1 MPAPPTDSTA
11 YARELAVAEEAARA
25 AGAFIRTHVG
35 GIGDA
40 AVRDKGI
47 HDLVTFVDEE
57 AERIIV
63 RHLKD
68 AFPKDDFLGEETA
81 ADDTRHEV
89 EGRRWIVDP
98 LDGTTNFIHGVP
110 PYAVSIALQDD
121 ADLVIGVVYDVPYDE
136 LFAAEAGCGLT
147 LNGKPAAV
155 SDTAD
160 LGDALLATGFP
171 FRDYG
176 FVEGYVET
184 LAGFMRSTRGV
195 RRHGAAAVDLAWVA
209 CGRFDGFFEAGLA
222 PWDLA
227 AGVVLIRAAGGLVSG
242 LPRGS
247 NPVFDGGIVASN
259 NLLHSSM
266 EAGAEP
272 LGRAYESTRIIR
284 EATSVDRRDQSTQ

>member
-1 MPAPPTDSTA
+1 MSALRTDSTP
-11 YARELAVAEEAARA
+11 YARELVVAEEAARV
-25 AGAFIRTHVG
+25 AGAFIRTHMG
-35 GIGDA
+35 RIGDA
-40 AVRDKGI
+40 AIRDKGI

-63 RHLKD
+63 RHLNG
-68 AFPKDDFLGEETA
+68 AFPEDEILGEETA
-81 ADDTRHEV
+81 TGDTQPEV
-89 EGRRWIVDP
+89 KGRRWIVDP

-110 PYAVSIALQDD
+110 PYAVSIALQNG
-121 ADLVIGVVYDVPYDE
+121 AELVVGVVYDVPHDE

-147 LNGKPAAV
+147 LNGNPAAV
-155 SDTAD
+155 SETAD

-176 FVEGYVET
+176 FLEGYVET
-184 LAGFMRSTRGV
+184 LAGFMRSVRGV

-227 AGVVLIRAAGGLVSG
+227 AGVVLTKAAGGRVSG
-242 LPRGS
+242 LPSGS

-259 NLLHSSM
+259 GLLHSSL
-266 EAGAEP
+266 EAGARS
-272 LGRAYESTRIIR
+272 LGCAYESMKIIR
-284 EATSVDRRDQSTQ
+284 HTSSVDRCDQSTQ